1 VIVTQKRSSRP
12 DVRNPI
18 LALPEVQALLDLP
31 PESRA
36 ALASVLTGIAR
47 TKREMAEHSWRRN
60 KGPMALYHKIVG
72 VYAGHTARVLNRSLK
87 ASAPRPWPS

>member
-1 VIVTQKRSSRP
+1 MIATQSRSSRP

-36 ALASVLTGIAR
+36 ALAAVLMGIAR
-47 TKREMAEHSWRRN
+47 TKREMADHSWRRN
-60 KGPMALYHKIVG
+60 KGPMALYHKVVG
-72 VYAGHTARVLNRSLK
+72 VYAGHAARVLNRSLK
-87 ASAPRPWPS
+87 AAKPVPWPV